1 MLREKKKFKNDEV
14 DMNYSEL
21 KELMQVENKINK
33 KKKIDQKIKIITQ
46 KKKKKMKKNRKLI

>member
-21 KELMQVENKINK
+21 KELMQVENKI
-33 KKKIDQKIKIITQ
+33 KII
-46 KKKKKMKKNRKLI
+46 KMIIINFMVIIIKF